1 MLQNATTAYGLPS
14 GLFRHKFLRMN
25 KLTDLQARFVEEYL
39 VDFNATKAAER
50 AGSEADNLGQA
61 GYEFLKNPEIRK
73 AIDAKRED
81 YSRRIEVTTENV
93 IEEIRR
99 MAFYD
104 PIDLAGMGIHGPSDI
119 AALPENVRR
128 AIVGWSWDKAG
139 NFTLKLADKS
149 KALDQLAR
157 YTGALKDNPI
167 VVNIDTEARGARSA
181 IEDRLARLEGRTLTS
196 GNPTKRV

>member
-1 MLQNATTAYGLPS
+1 VTTVTRLPS
-14 GLFRHKFLRMN
+14 ALFRHKFLRMN

-39 VDFNATKAAER
+39 VDFNASRAAGA
-50 AGSEADNLGQA
+50 AGSTAENLAVA
-61 GYEFLKNPEIRK
+61 GCEFLRNPNVRK

-104 PIDLAGMGIHGPSDI
+104 PIDLAGMGIHGPEDL
-119 AALPENVRR
+119 AKLPENARR

-157 YTGALKDNPI
+157 YTGAIKDGAV
-167 VVNIDTEARGARSA
+167 VVNIDREALGARSA
-181 IEDRLARLEGRTLTS
+181 LEERLARLEGRAATS
-196 GNPTKRV
+196 DQPTRRV